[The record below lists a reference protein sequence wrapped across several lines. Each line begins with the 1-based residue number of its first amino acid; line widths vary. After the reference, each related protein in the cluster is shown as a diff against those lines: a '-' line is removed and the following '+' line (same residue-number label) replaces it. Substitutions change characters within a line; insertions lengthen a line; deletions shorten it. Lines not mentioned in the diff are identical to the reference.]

1 MLRGFR
7 AVSGKEFRHL
17 RRDAKGLAYILLVP
31 FIMIFI
37 YGYGISID
45 VRDVGTAV
53 IDHSKGPH
61 SARLIQTLRASGV
74 FDLKDYGLRI
84 EPISPLEEAERDLRQ
99 EKIRLILIIPRE
111 FDDDLAAGRPA
122 EVAAVLDG
130 SEAAYAS
137 LVGRLL
143 ERIVAGDRDAAVSAR
158 TPAAVRVRLVFNPDG
173 RSAVPIIPGLFVIIL
188 MVMSAL
194 MTSIAVTREK
204 ETGAAEMLILSP
216 LSSRDIIFGKA
227 VPYVLVAV
235 FDGAVILMLARIWF
249 DIPFRGSL
257 ATLAVFSCLYIIS
270 GAALGI
276 LISTTVATQREAMIA
291 EVLTTLLPAFFLSG
305 FIIPVESLPGVLRGL
320 SYFVPATYFLKIV
333 RGILLKGAEFR
344 YFLIE
349 GAALAG
355 FAAVWLGLAVWT
367 FALRRRSPR

>member
-7 AVSGKEFRHL
+7 AVAGKEFRHL
-17 RRDAKGLAYILLVP
+17 RRDWKGLAYILIVP

-61 SARLIQTLRASGV
+61 SVRLIQTLRASGV
-74 FDLKDYGLRI
+74 FDLEVHGPRA
-84 EPISPLEEAERDLRQ
+84 EPISSLEEAERALRQ
-99 EKIRLILIIPRE
+99 GKIRLILIVPGE
-111 FDDDLAAGRPA
+111 FDADLAAGRPA
-122 EVAAVLDG
+122 GIAAVLDG

-137 LVGRLL
+137 LIGRLL
-143 ERIVAGDRDAAVSAR
+143 ERIVDGYREASA
-158 TPAAVRVRLVFNPDG
+158 PAAVRVRLAFNPDG
-173 RSAVPIIPGLFVIIL
+173 RSAVPIVPGLFVIIL

-194 MTSIAVTREK
+194 MTSIAIAREK

-227 VPYVLVAV
+227 VPYALVAV
-235 FDGAVILMLARIWF
+235 FDGAIILVLARIWF

-257 ATLAVFSCLYIIS
+257 AALAVFSCLYILS

-276 LISTTVATQREAMIA
+276 LISTIVATQREAMIA

-305 FIIPVESLPGVLRGL
+305 FIIPVESLPGLLRAL

-355 FAAVWLGLAVWT
+355 FASAWLGLAAWT
-367 FALRRRSPR
+367 FALRRRRPR